1 MQRGRFLILIIIAVF
16 FSACDKSEPIPDSPI
31 LLLQSIISAD
41 RMDELQRITTKFTYN
56 EDSLLIGRQRN
67 DTTYSKTSD
76 TFLASQRKI
85 TYTYNE
91 KALLIKSSEEVIS
104 LTDFGTVNANY
115 SYKNNV
121 LVAEK
126 AGNVTTKYTYD
137 GVGELTTIEI
147 IYPSGY
153 TEELDYKGNIPSTYQ
168 PVGNGYSNVRG
179 NVKSYYN
186 KLLQV
191 IKREQMRDGEVVF
204 LEERDYT
211 AGKSFYDALPI
222 FKGFP
227 IVKSEAYG
235 EGIRNSKFLYTI
247 EDGQRILVEEEKFT
261 PTFNANGFLIKNEG
275 VDRFRLN
282 TSEPEVNYVTYE
294 YEYSR

>member
-1 MQRGRFLILIIIAVF
+1 MQRGIFLILIIIAVF
-16 FSACDKSEPIPDSPI
+16 FSACDKSEPIPDAPI

-41 RMDELQRITTKFTYN
+41 RTDELQRIMTKFTYN
-56 EDSLLIGRQRN
+56 EDNLLIERQRN
-67 DTTYSKTSD
+67 DTTYSKTLD

-91 KALLIKSSEEVIS
+91 EALLIKSSEEIVS

-115 SYKNNV
+115 SYKNDL

-137 GVGELTTIEI
+137 EVGELTKVEV

-153 TEELDYKGNIPSTYQ
+153 AQELGYKGNVPLTYQ
-168 PVGNGYSNVRG
+168 SVENGYSNVRG

-186 KLLQV
+186 KSLQIV
-191 IKREQMRDGEVVF
+191 KREQIKDGEVVL

-211 AGKSFYDALPI
+211 AGKSFYDALPT

-235 EGIRNSKFLYTI
+235 EGIRNSKFLYI
-247 EDGQRILVEEEKFT
+247 FEDSQRILVEEEKFI
-261 PTFNANGFLIKNEG
+261 PTFNANGFLVKNEG
-275 VDRFRLN
+275 IDRFRLN
-282 TSEPEVNYVTYE
+282 TSAPEVNYVTYE